1 MRNETWSPADLHIHT
16 TASDGVATPAEV
28 LDWVCDRTD
37 LRVIAIA
44 DHNTNVG
51 AIEAARIA
59 RERDL
64 PIDVIV
70 AQEVESSD
78 GHIIGLWTP
87 QLVTPSMPAAETVA
101 AIHAQGGLAV
111 AAHPFAPRLWSH
123 AGLDRGRRS
132 VYGSV
137 DYDAMEVAN
146 STPLLF
152 VANFVAQLYQSR
164 NSDRFA
170 CTGGSDAHIL
180 SVIGSSRTY
189 FPGETPEDLRVAI
202 QERLTRVSRP
212 GLSLMRGVRYARNVP
227 GIRAR
232 DRERRAREVEA
243 GIREP
248 KVERRT
254 RSEKRDAKAER
265 RKAQL

>member
-1 MRNETWSPADLHIHT
+1 MRNDTWSAADLHIHT

-28 LDWVCDRTD
+28 LDWVCAKTD

-64 PIDVIV
+64 RVEVVV
-70 AQEVESSD
+70 AQEVESAD

-87 QLVTPSMPAAETVA
+87 ELVRPSMNAEDTVA
-101 AIHAQGGLAV
+101 AIHAQGGFAI
-111 AAHPFAPRLWSH
+111 AAHPFAPRFWSR
-123 AGLDRGRRS
+123 AGLDRGSRA
-132 VYGSV
+132 VYDRV
-137 DYDAMEVAN
+137 DYDGMEIAN

-152 VANFVAQLYQSR
+152 ISNWTAQIYQRSHG
-164 NSDRFA
+164 DRFA

-180 SVIGSSRTY
+180 PVIGSSRTW
-189 FPGETPEDLRVAI
+189 FRGETSDELREALEDRT
-202 QERLTRVSRP
+202 TRVSRP
-212 GLSLMRGVRYARNVP
+212 GFSPWRNLRYARNVLH
-227 GIRAR
+227 IMAR
-232 DRERRAREVEA
+232 DRERKAREIDA

-248 KVERRT
+248 KRD
-254 RSEKRDAKAER
+254 KRVR
-265 RKAQL
+265 